1 MSGTALLPVRL
12 FSGMRGLVA
21 VRGGGGVWWP
31 SVMHTTSGVCLF
43 RRLPHRAPCLADDA
57 LMLVCYVKRCVLM
70 K

>member
-1 MSGTALLPVRL
+1 
-12 FSGMRGLVA
+12 
-21 VRGGGGVWWP
+21 
-31 SVMHTTSGVCLF
+31 VMHTTSGVCLF